1 MRVLPFRGAC
11 AVFALLLG
19 ACAQAPVE
27 PPAAPAAPSTAPAV
41 SASTAEALARYRK
54 AAESARQ
61 SGDLA
66 TAAAQWQVVTLL
78 APGDETARRELAA
91 VRAAI
96 AKEAREQLAAG
107 QSALAANDVE
117 RATHA
122 FLRVLAVDPT
132 QPDAA
137 KALREIDRRRFTR
150 IQADRAAKVTA
161 QEQAAQRGPA
171 RPAAATNGDADGF
184 DVEQALEMFRAG
196 DSAGGLRDLKAY
208 VDANPGNRA
217 ARQRIANAVADRGKE
232 LEDKGAREEAL
243 GLYEQASALRG
254 DAGGAWVTRAA
265 ALRKA
270 LSRDYFDKG
279 SRAFNS
285 NLAQAIALL
294 ETSVRYDPANAMAA
308 AKLKDARAAQAKL
321 NSIK

>member
-1 MRVLPFRGAC
+1 MRLASCRGAGV
-11 AVFALLLG
+11 ALALLVA

-27 PPAAPAAPSTAPAV
+27 PPVAPAAPSPAPAV

-54 AAESARQ
+54 AAEAARQ
-61 SGDLA
+61 AGDLA

-78 APGDETARRELAA
+78 APDDDTARRELAG

-96 AKEAREQLAAG
+96 AKESREQLAAG
-107 QSALAANDVE
+107 QAALAAGDVE

-122 FLRVLAVDPT
+122 MLRVLAVDPS

-161 QEQAAQRGPA
+161 QEQAAQRGTA
-171 RPAAATNGDADGF
+171 RPAAANGDGDGF

-217 ARQRIANAVADRGKE
+217 ARQRIASAVADRAKE

-243 GLYEQASALRG
+243 GLYEQANTLRG
-254 DAGGAWVTRAA
+254 DQGGAWAARMA
-265 ALRKA
+265 ALRKT

-279 SRAFNS
+279 SRAFNT
-285 NLAQAIALL
+285 NLPQAITLL
-294 ETSVRYDPANAMAA
+294 ETSVRYDPSNAMAA

-321 NSIK
+321 NSIR